1 MVKFEDTQFL
11 LIGGLIIA
19 TSVEQVECKNKIL
32 HIILFTEQSS

>member
-19 TSVEQVECKNKIL
+19 TSVEQVECKYI
-32 HIILFTEQSS
+32 